1 MGCSAIGSAS
11 GCYPEGWWFESTRP
25 SHKYGHTMKDTDIII
40 IPKGTRVCPSEL
52 GHNNFYYPLSNKG
65 TILTKDLHVSRL
77 AWIGGGNLKAFRVAG
92 QDNVIWADNSILNE
106 I

>member
-1 MGCSAIGSAS
+1 
-11 GCYPEGWWFESTRP
+11 
-25 SHKYGHTMKDTDIII
+25 MKDTDIII

-77 AWIGGGNLKAFRVAG
+77 AWVGGGNLKAYKIEG
-92 QDNVIWADNSILNE
+92 QKNVVWAEKTCIKE
-106 I
+106 IE